1 MLTVETIRK
10 IRLSV
15 HRDGKSIRQT
25 AKDLRLSRN
34 TVRKAIRTGETRFYY
49 ERKVQPMAK
58 LGSYVEI
65 LDRWLEEEQKIPKRE
80 RRTAQMLFEQLQG
93 EGYGGGYDSVR
104 RYIQRWRREQKMLSE
119 QVFIPLVFDPGE
131 AF

>member
-1 MLTVETIRK
+1 MLTVETIQK

-15 HRDGKSIRQT
+15 HREGKSIRQT

-34 TVRKAIRTGETRFYY
+34 TVRKAIRTGETVFHY
-49 ERKVQPMAK
+49 ERRVQPMVK
-58 LGSYVEI
+58 LGPYLEI
-65 LDRWLEEEQKIPKRE
+65 LERWLEEEQKLPKRE
-80 RRTAQMLFEQLQG
+80 RRTAQMLFENLQM

-104 RYIQRWRREQKMLSE
+104 RYIQRWRREEKMLSE